1 MFLRSRH
8 FLRTPSSALARTAI
22 TSAVDVG
29 RRVVPEEEQSS
40 HPGTGTRVCYLL
52 GDSAT
57 GLRKLSLLARGI
69 ELLSSKKHICPP
81 VTRCASRS
89 DIRAAGER
97 LAPRRVLRAAGMLPG
112 DVLELPAH
120 AVSHAP
126 APS

>member
-40 HPGTGTRVCYLL
+40 HRGAGTRVCHLP

-57 GLRKLSLLARGI
+57 GLRTFSLLARGI
-69 ELLSSKKHICPP
+69 ELLSSKKRIRP

-89 DIRAAGER
+89 VTRAASER
-97 LAPRRVLRAAGMLPG
+97 LAPRRVLRAAGILPG